1 MSILKWPTPASHTE
15 LRGFLGLT
23 GYYRKF
29 VKGYGIMAKPLT
41 SILQQKQFSW
51 SGAAH
56 NDFEELKSALMSTPV
71 LAIPNFDDIFVV
83 EQMHV
88 TKA

>member
-1 MSILKWPTPASHTE
+1 
-15 LRGFLGLT
+15 
-23 GYYRKF
+23 
-29 VKGYGIMAKPLT
+29 MAKPLT